1 MDRHTVRKAGAAF
14 AFVTMLGG
22 CSAMQPSDEGTVS
35 KSADVDLQPIP
46 KVAPPHAGKKVAAVA
61 FVNRSI
67 SQYAF
72 LGDSAPD
79 FLAEFLREA
88 GFRVVEGT
96 GSQLSAVN
104 KELEYNTSGLVDPAT
119 AATLGKQLGTDYVFV
134 GSVTDYEE
142 VKTKG
147 GGGLNLMG
155 YGLGSDSGGI
165 TYNIQVSGRLVDIR
179 TREILASKSESYKKT
194 FSVKGGNID
203 TPWGGANMGQETEVT
218 NQTGGKILQVCLNR
232 LMIDIVNQ
240 LK

>member
-1 MDRHTVRKAGAAF
+1 MIQDTMRKVGAALAF
-14 AFVTMLGG
+14 AAMLGG
-22 CSAMQPSDEGTVS
+22 CSAMQPSDEGTIS

-46 KVAPPHAGKKVAAVA
+46 KVGAPHNGKKVAAAA

-72 LGDSAPD
+72 LGDAAPD
-79 FLAEFLREA
+79 YLAEFLREA

-96 GSQLSAVN
+96 SAQLGAVN

-119 AATLGKQLGTDYVFV
+119 AATLGKQLGTDYVFI

-142 VKTKG
+142 VKAKG
-147 GGGLNLMG
+147 GGGLNVMG
-155 YGLGSDSGGI
+155 WGLGSGSGGI
-165 TYNIQVSGRLVDIR
+165 TYNIQVAGRLIDIR
-179 TREILASKSESYKKT
+179 TREILASKTTSFKKT
-194 FSVKGGNID
+194 FDVKGGSVQ
-203 TPWGGANMGQETEVT
+203 TPWGGADLDQEVEVS
-218 NQTGGKILQVCLNR
+218 NQTGGKVLQVCLNR

>member
-1 MDRHTVRKAGAAF
+1 MIRHHIRKVGSAVAL
-14 AFVTMLGG
+14 VTLLGG
-22 CSAMQPSDEGTVS
+22 CSAMQPSDEGTIS

-46 KVAPPHAGKKVAAVA
+46 KVGSPHAGKKVAAVA

-96 GSQLSAVN
+96 GAQLAAVN

-142 VKTKG
+142 VKAKG
-147 GGGLNLMG
+147 GGGLNVMG
-155 YGLGSDSGGI
+155 WGLGSGSGGI

-179 TREILASKSESYKKT
+179 TREILASKSTSFKKT
-194 FSVKGGNID
+194 FNVKGGSIE
-203 TPWGGANMGQETEVT
+203 TPWGGANMDQEVEVS
-218 NQTGGKILQVCLNR
+218 NQTGGKVLQVCLNR
-232 LMIDIVNQ
+232 LMIEIVGQ

>member
-1 MDRHTVRKAGAAF
+1 MIQDTMRKVGAALAF
-14 AFVTMLGG
+14 AAMLGG
-22 CSAMQPSDEGTVS
+22 CSALQPSDEGTIS

-46 KVAPPHAGKKVAAVA
+46 KVGPPHNGKKVAAAA

-72 LGDSAPD
+72 LGDAAPD
-79 FLAEFLREA
+79 YLAEFLREA

-96 GSQLSAVN
+96 SAQLGAVN

-119 AATLGKQLGTDYVFV
+119 AATLGKQLGTDYVFI

-142 VKTKG
+142 VKAKG
-147 GGGLNLMG
+147 GGGLNVMG
-155 YGLGSDSGGI
+155 WGLGSGSGGI
-165 TYNIQVSGRLVDIR
+165 TYNIQIAGRLIDIR
-179 TREILASKSESYKKT
+179 TREILASKTTSFKKT
-194 FSVKGGNID
+194 FEVKGGSVQ
-203 TPWGGANMGQETEVT
+203 TPWGGADLDQEVEVS
-218 NQTGGKILQVCLNR
+218 NQTGGKVLQVCLNR

>member
-1 MDRHTVRKAGAAF
+1 MIQDTMRKVGAALAF
-14 AFVTMLGG
+14 AAMLGG
-22 CSAMQPSDEGTVS
+22 CSALQPASEGTIS

-46 KVAPPHAGKKVAAVA
+46 KVGAPHNGKKVAAAA

-72 LGDSAPD
+72 LGDAAPD
-79 FLAEFLREA
+79 YLAEFLREA

-96 GSQLSAVN
+96 SAQLGAVN

-119 AATLGKQLGTDYVFV
+119 AATLGKQLGTDYVFI

-142 VKTKG
+142 VKAKG
-147 GGGLNLMG
+147 GGGVNVMG
-155 YGLGSDSGGI
+155 WGLGSGSGGI
-165 TYNIQVSGRLVDIR
+165 TYNIQIAGRLIDIR
-179 TREILASKSESYKKT
+179 TREILASKTTSFKKT
-194 FSVKGGNID
+194 FEVKGGAVQ
-203 TPWGGANMGQETEVT
+203 TPWGGADLDQEVEVS
-218 NQTGGKILQVCLNR
+218 NQTGGKVLQVCLNR

>member
-1 MDRHTVRKAGAAF
+1 MIQDTMRKVGAALAF
-14 AFVTMLGG
+14 AAMLGG
-22 CSAMQPSDEGTVS
+22 CSALQPSDEGTIS

-46 KVAPPHAGKKVAAVA
+46 KVGAPHNGKKVAAAA

-72 LGDSAPD
+72 LGDAAPD
-79 FLAEFLREA
+79 YLAEFLREA

-96 GSQLSAVN
+96 SAQLGAVN

-119 AATLGKQLGTDYVFV
+119 AATLGKQLGTDYVFI

-142 VKTKG
+142 VKAKG
-147 GGGLNLMG
+147 GGGVNVMG
-155 YGLGSDSGGI
+155 WGLGSGSGGI
-165 TYNIQVSGRLVDIR
+165 TYNIQIAGRLIDIR
-179 TREILASKSESYKKT
+179 TREILASKTTSFKKT
-194 FSVKGGNID
+194 FEVKGGAVQ
-203 TPWGGANMGQETEVT
+203 TPWGGADLDQEVEVS
-218 NQTGGKILQVCLNR
+218 NQTGGKVLQVCLNR